1 MMDALHILRA
11 LKAGEL
17 SLEEAK
23 RQLMQQ
29 ESSPMPPHP
38 SPAADVDLGDHYGLV
53 LSAVHHLDEL
63 ALREWVV
70 PEPSADE
77 MTIQVQA
84 SAINF
89 ADTLCIR
96 GLYPTMPDYPFVPGF
111 EVAGIVAQVGRR
123 DGGFREGDE
132 VMALTG
138 PRLGGHAS
146 RVNVPLANA
155 VHKPANIAFEDACSL
170 PVVFSTVYYAF
181 SQGQLAPGEHVLIQ
195 TATGGCGLIA
205 LQLAHLQGCIC
216 YGTSS
221 REEKLAILQRL
232 GVAHAMNYKT
242 TEFDREIRRLTHGR
256 GVDVVLNMVSGDAI
270 QRGLNC
276 LAPAGRYLELAV
288 HALKTS
294 KKLDLSQLL
303 YNQTIHSIDLRRP
316 GIQPGFSVRDMLTTM
331 VELLRDERIVPIVS
345 RVYPLQHIGE
355 ALAYV
360 AEGRHIGKVVISHTR
375 EDMVDRTEQCIQDLV
390 AQKRRADAERAH
402 APSVVAI
409 RDRHQARGVDPRL
422 QGIAIVGISGQF
434 PMAPTV
440 ADFWENV
447 AKGRDCISEI
457 PPSRWPLDRFYDPDP
472 KAPGKTY
479 SKWMGVVEDIDKFDP
494 LFFSI
499 SPAEAEL
506 MDPQQRLFLENCW
519 HCIEDAGLSP
529 TSLSGRRCGVFV
541 GCAPSDYGQF
551 TGQGGMNAQGLLGGS
566 TSILSARIAYLLNLK
581 GPCLSIDTAC
591 SASLVA
597 VAQACD
603 SLVLGDCDL
612 ALAGGVC
619 IMPGPGAHIMTS
631 KAGMLS
637 KDGRCFTFD
646 QRANGFVP
654 GEGVG
659 VVLLKRLADAVR
671 DRDPIYG
678 VIRGWGVNQDG
689 KTNGIT
695 APSVTS
701 QISLETEVYRRFGI
715 DPGSISLVEAHGTGT
730 KLGDPIEVEALTE
743 SFRAFTRERQF
754 CALGSV
760 KSNIGHL
767 LAAAGVSGLIKVLMA
782 LKHHMLPP
790 TINFETLNEHIE
802 LRDSPF
808 YINTELKPWRSTPRR
823 AAISTFGFSGTNA
836 HIVVEEYLPEPE
848 TAPIEAEPHWPMCF
862 VLSAR
867 TEECLAAYAALMREF
882 IEARP
887 DLNLQD
893 LAYTLQVG
901 REAMDHR
908 LAICARSR
916 QALLDGLVA
925 FTAQHS
931 VENLLVGKV
940 RKSKGGT
947 VILDGVMDSATALQ
961 SWLEVLASGDSIA
974 LDRETKRMAALW
986 VQGLEVDWQRLYD
999 AVIAGGGRVPR
1010 RINLP
1015 GYPFARERCWIP
1027 DVSHLQT
1034 PRPSATSFLHPLV
1047 HDNTSTFFEQR
1058 FSSLFSGEEFFLADH
1073 VIDGR
1078 RFLPGVAYLEMAR
1091 AAFAVA
1097 IGKGLSEASPA
1108 AMRLTDVVWMRP
1120 IIVGDQPATVHIRL
1134 APDEHGRATFEV
1146 YSEAGAEAVIHC
1158 RGTVALVVEDGI
1170 ASVPRLDLN
1179 ALRAQCKRDS
1189 LSREQCY
1196 QAFQALNMC
1205 YGPGHQGI
1213 EALYRGTEHGTTRVL
1228 AKLALPE
1235 HLRADLERF
1244 TIHPCLLDSALQA
1257 ALGFVIFPFPPGE
1270 GQGDGHPAFPM
1281 SNTPSPQPSPEG
1293 RGGVTPSPELPF
1305 AVERVDVLGP
1315 CTPTMWALLREVC
1328 ASGGMRKLDVDLC
1341 DEAGA
1346 VRVRISGYTSRVLE
1360 ERAKSRV
1367 ETDHVGRSVA
1377 ERPAR
1382 AHPLIDADVSGPG
1395 ERAFAK
1401 RFSNRDS
1408 ILRDHVFDGV
1418 GILPAAA
1425 IIEMAREAVARI
1437 GARPRRL
1444 TNFLMGYPI
1453 VGTEHGI
1460 DTRLVLKPTGDHID
1474 FTLSSRD
1481 QQNGQVLIHS
1491 QGTMETGAR
1500 GHDSD
1505 AGMLDL
1511 DAIRAR
1517 LPHRADLKRD
1527 YDAVVPH
1534 AAEFGPTLRTLCEF
1548 FYGEGEA
1555 LAKIV
1560 VGEESRS
1567 EALVLH
1573 PLIID
1578 GAFQAGA
1585 VAYYYRRQ
1593 CFRPSVLFSIDRLEM
1608 FAPTGDTAYVHLNL
1622 RDSSQDS
1629 TMAFD
1634 ATICDEAGRI
1644 LVRMTQV
1651 TIKTVALGR
1660 VPGGENGALR
1670 DRTTQDEPA
1679 LQPRRQDGTDL
1690 FHQTEAYL
1698 KAAIAKV
1705 VKISVERLDVHEDFG
1720 KYGIDSLTVMRL
1732 NDLLSEHFDSLPR
1745 TLFFEYLTV
1754 HELTAYFVAHH
1765 ADRLEQLFRQPTIHV
1780 ATSLSDAMPPTASPA
1795 EQGKPPHDGN
1805 AAPRPLLRFTKR
1817 GFLGQ
1822 DADPQTFLPLPP
1834 GEGLTRE
1841 GFSRHDPDSGAVP
1854 PLPLREGRG
1863 EGGEGTK
1870 KQPPRAVDG
1879 GSGRRRPTTGP
1890 RPHDVAIVGLA
1901 GRYPGAERLSQFWE
1915 NLKLGR
1921 DCITE
1926 IPAEAWDY
1934 RAIYD
1939 PQGTRQH
1946 SIACKWGGFI
1956 KDADK
1961 FDPLFFHISPRE
1973 AETLDPQARVFLEA
1987 AWHCVEDAGYAPRSF
2002 ASMFPHR
2009 NVGVFVG
2016 VSTNEY
2022 QLLKLPSSDIDING
2036 VAYLFSVANR
2046 VSYHLGLHGPSLSVD
2061 TACSSSLSAIH
2072 MACKSIM
2079 HGECEAAIAGG
2090 VTLSLH
2096 PHKYQYLSKGH
2107 FLASDGRCRSFG
2119 AGGDGY
2125 VPGEGVGA
2133 VLLKPLD
2140 RAVQDGDH
2148 IYGVIKGSAMN
2159 HGGKTSGFTVPNPK
2173 AQAQVVK
2180 EALRDAGIDPRTINY
2195 VEAHGTGTELGDPIE
2210 IAGLAEAF
2218 SDATADRQFC
2228 AIGSCKSNIGHL
2240 EAAAGIA
2247 QLTKVLLQMKHRQL
2261 APSIHTQALNPHI
2274 SFASTPFYVQREL
2287 SPWEPVVL
2295 KGAGGT
2301 RVYPRRAGIS
2311 SFGVGGTNVHVIVE
2325 EYEPLGN
2332 SYAARQRQPWLLVL
2346 SAANEERLRVYAGE
2360 MADFLAHVS
2369 EHHES
2374 TAVDGIEGELVA
2386 MVCGLVDVP
2395 EADIDKDVA
2404 LSDLGF
2410 DAITLTALAER
2421 LNERY
2426 GLQLTTAVFTEFA
2439 TIAALAG
2446 YLREAQRDGS
2456 GSTWHMPDTSGLP
2469 HPDPLPE
2476 GEGERVA
2483 SPVGEAIDLRD
2494 LAYTLHMG
2502 REALE
2507 ERLAIVVSSIGQAV
2521 EALNRF
2527 SAGERAMAGLY
2538 CGNARKDKARLRDS
2552 DAEGV
2557 SDLLHKRALGEL
2569 ARLWVSGLEI
2579 DWHPLYG
2586 AEQPSRL
2593 SLPTYPF
2600 ARERYWL
2607 PQGSELTGRQETAS
2621 VRALHPL
2628 LQRNTSDFY
2637 AMRFSTTF
2645 SGREFF
2651 LADHRVQGRR
2661 ILPGVAYLEM
2671 ARAAVALA
2679 HGGRATGIR
2688 LLNVVWA
2695 RPFAIVE
2702 APGTTVDTDGCGPN
2716 QIHIR
2721 LSLAEDGTIGYEI
2734 YGDAERSGDAPL
2746 IYSQGYALVA
2756 DRPDCA
2762 EAPAFDLEVLRRQC
2776 DRRPISAA
2784 ECYQALKGV
2793 GLDYGP
2799 GHQGIEALYV
2809 GSDHVLA
2816 RVRLPPAVAATLD
2829 KFVLHPSLLDAA
2841 LQASIAL
2848 SGSALFQPP
2857 SPSPSP
2863 GGRGECTP
2871 GPALPFAL
2879 DKLEVFAPCTPQM
2892 WAVLRYSD
2900 GSGPGDTLQKLDIDL
2915 CDDHGQRCVSLRGLS
2930 CRVLNPERRH
2940 DATGDTS
2947 PPSGELTQLGVGAF
2961 PSLPSREAEK
2971 GRSDAGTSPSP
2982 HRGGRLGWG
2991 GRSAAFTPTQ
3001 TLPHQGGREMIS
3013 PPVRGGGGGKGKE
3026 WTNHLPK
3033 KEAGAEENFGRA
3045 GPSEARPGISDFGTL
3060 LMAPTWREPDRDAA
3074 PAVPTF
3080 SQHLAIFCEPVD
3092 LSRDDLDARLAG
3104 MNASCR
3110 VSNTPKEDI
3119 AARVQAHLSRVF
3131 EEVRAILRA
3140 RPQGPVLVQ
3149 VVVPCNAEEQRLF
3162 AAISAL
3168 LKTAHLENPH
3178 LIGQLIE
3185 VQDNFATWCDE
3196 LAERLQENRQR
3207 CRESH
3212 VRYHDG
3218 KRLVAAWEPLAALPS
3233 DAAWE
3238 SLPVP
3243 WKDDGVYLIT
3253 GGAGGLGLLFAEE
3266 IARQTR
3272 GATMILVGRSQLA
3285 SRPRDRLG
3293 ALRARFPQARIE
3305 YRQVDVAHQEAMA
3318 GLVQWLLRTHGNL
3331 HGIVHA
3337 AGVRRDNFILKKS
3350 AEELQVVLAPKVA
3363 GLVNLDHASRDCDL
3377 DFLVLCSSGAA
3388 AEGNAG
3394 QADYAAA
3401 NAFMDAYA
3409 TYRNH
3414 LAAAGRRRG
3423 WTLSVNWP
3431 LWQEGGMRVDQPTED
3446 LLRRMGLVPIAT
3458 PAAFRALYRGL
3469 AAGRDQ
3475 VWVLEGDL
3483 DRLQALFEAGTRGA
3497 VQARTSVL
3505 LPLPLGEGRCEGVSE
3520 PAPGPGYPHPNPL
3533 PAGEGTHAFRH
3544 RQAAYSDPGPERLR
3558 DRAVAFFR
3566 ALLASALKLPAE
3578 RVEADVPLEHYGID
3592 SILVVEMTK
3601 ELEKIFGSL
3610 SKTLFFE
3617 YQNIG
3622 QLTDYF
3628 LKAHPNKLQELL
3640 GLLPQEPMPHGRVAA
3655 PQQPDLAAIKTLPQ
3669 DGSARRRI
3677 APMPPVGHREVVASR
3692 RDTMADIAV
3701 IGLAGRYA
3709 MADTIEEFWTNLK
3722 DGRDCI
3728 TEIPSERWNHNPYF
3742 DADRERPGKTYGKWG
3757 GFLNGVECFDA
3768 LFFNISPREAELMD
3782 PQERQF
3788 LECAYAAIEDAGY
3801 TRASLAAGAS
3811 PPPGTPAPVG
3821 VFVGVMYEEYQ
3832 LYGAQEQAKGRLLA
3846 LPGSPSSVA
3855 NRVSYV
3861 FNFSGP
3867 SLAVDTMCSSS
3878 LTAIHLA
3885 CESLKRGECELAIA
3899 GGVNVSIHPNKY
3911 LLLAQGR
3918 FLSSKGRCESFGAGG
3933 DGYVPGEG
3941 VGAVLLKPL
3950 AQAIADGDHIYGII
3964 KGSAINH
3971 GGKTNGYS
3979 VPNPH
3984 AQAQVIR
3991 AAFRQA
3997 GVNPRTVSYLEAHGT
4012 GTSLGDPIEITALAK
4027 AFGDDGAD
4035 TQFCAIGSVKSNIG
4049 HGESAAGIAGV
4060 TKVLLQLKHRQLV
4073 PSLHSD
4079 TLNPNIDFANS
4090 PFHVPQ
4096 TLMAWRRPVVT
4107 TRADGG
4113 RPREY
4118 PRIAGVSSFGAGG
4131 SNAHMVLEEYVP
4143 DAPAAVHPSGAPAL
4157 ILLSAKNEE
4166 RLMHVVAN
4174 LHRFLTGEP
4183 RPDLDLAALA
4193 YTLQVGREAMEERL
4207 AFMVSSLD
4215 ELAEELGAILV
4226 GQRSGSDLY
4235 RGTARGRALPDKD
4248 TVTLFAADEDLHAAV
4263 DAWIAKG
4270 KYDKVLSL
4278 WVKGLTFDWRRLYG
4292 TDKPYG
4298 TPPRRISLPTYPF
4311 DRQRYWVP
4319 SHEDCEVAREADA
4332 LADHHTGSD
4341 ARMPETSQQTPSIGA
4356 VGRPTAPTREQ
4367 LLARTTAYCT
4377 EILASVLKM
4386 SADRIRVETPMEEF
4400 GLDSVMVMQLTIHL
4414 EKTFGPLSKT
4424 LFFEH
4429 PNLLALSEY
4438 FVTAHGD
4445 KLAELF
4451 GAGDDTPASNG
4462 ALSDQAQAANETQA
4476 PVSNVGA
4483 VAMPVPV
4490 GNRSNHP
4497 RSSAAPHMHPLKRGS
4512 EQDDADRRPADP
4524 LDIAIIGLA
4533 GRYPGAKTLAEFWHN
4548 LRDGKDCI
4556 TPLPEDRWD
4565 GFRGKTA
4572 GIWGGF
4578 LDGVDRFDPLFFNI
4592 SPVEAEYM
4600 DPQERLFLTCAY
4612 EAIEDAGYTR
4622 ASLAASA
4629 SPSNPNS
4636 SAPVGVFV
4644 GVMYEEYQ
4652 LYGALEQAKG
4662 NPIALAGV
4670 SAAIANRVSY
4680 FCNFQ
4685 GPSLAVNTMCSS
4697 SLTAIHLA
4705 CQSLKLGECKL
4716 AIAGGVNV
4724 SVHPN
4729 KFLGLGQGKYLSS
4742 RGRCQAF
4749 GAGGDGYVPGEG
4761 VGAVLLRPLAKAVAC
4776 GDHIYGVIKA
4786 SALNHGAK
4794 SNGYTVPN
4802 PTAQANVI
4810 GRAFAQA
4817 GIDPRTL
4824 SYLEAHG
4831 TGTALGDP
4839 IEITALTKAMRA
4851 YTEDQRFCAIGS
4863 VKSNIGHGEG
4873 AAGIAGLTKVLLQL
4887 QHRQLVPSLHA
4898 ETLNPNIDFEH
4909 SPFVVQRELASW
4921 NRPVIVSDGHAREYP
4936 RRAGVS
4942 SFGAGGSNAH
4952 LIIEEY
4958 IPEEGESP
4966 GVGKGAGVSAAPWPA
4981 PIVLSAKNHDCL
4993 REQARRLL
5001 TFVAAAPPGALN
5013 LADVAYTLHVG
5024 REAMPHRLALIA
5036 TSLDEVVQKLSAYLR
5051 GDSVD
5056 GLFCGQAADRHGGG
5070 PQPRLRNRVD
5080 ALATVEEAT
5089 IDAWL
5094 AQGVFA
5100 EVLARWVQGMDV
5112 DWHKLYGEGRALP
5125 HRISLPTYPF
5135 AEQRYWIPQLSEGE
5149 GTPSSGA
5156 DDYHAEHTRGHGP
5169 QAALTRV
5176 GAFRHDPS
5184 PHAVLPLPPGEGTK
5198 PLPQKTEGEMLV
5210 PALHPML
5217 QRNTST
5223 LAAQRFSSIFTGGEF
5238 FLADHVVQG
5247 RRVLPGVAYL
5257 EMARAAVAFAMES
5270 TDEEP
5275 AVSGVRVKNVVWTK
5289 PVVLGEGD
5297 GQSIEVHV
5305 KLFPEDG
5312 GRLDYET
5319 YSEPEVGVPV
5329 IHSQG
5334 CIVIGAVTSAPHLD
5348 LAAVQA
5354 QCSDRE
5360 LSAEECYQAFQAMGI
5375 DYGPAHRAIETLYI
5389 GSGQVLAKLGLPAA
5403 LADRRLVLHPTMLD
5417 AALQAS
5423 IGLTQVATGPTSSG
5437 LTLPFAVDEV
5447 AVYGACTAGMWA
5459 FIRDATDAKAAGGV
5473 RKLDI
5478 DVCDATGAVRV
5489 RMKGVAFRMMAPSPP
5504 SSRPTPFQARDL
5516 AGAGFSASDTD
5527 PGAFPPL
5534 PPGEG
5539 RGEGDGTK
5547 NRPQKRTGAE
5557 EGRPD
5562 ALMLEPHWQERD
5574 INGGAAA
5581 PEYAQHLA
5589 IVCELSAGH
5598 DAARNGADEASTTAL
5613 GGRGIRWLYLKAAQ
5627 ESIEQR
5633 FQTYAVRVFEELRRI
5648 LESRPR
5654 SKVLIQ
5660 LVVPNRGEGRL
5671 CVGLAGLLKTA
5682 TLENPHLISQVI
5694 EVDEETADLA
5704 GIVAANA
5711 RCPFDQQ
5718 ICYRRGKRL
5727 VASWREVLTDLT
5739 SGRETRLPWRDRGVY
5754 LITGGAGGLG
5764 LIFAEDIVRQAR
5776 DATVILAGRSAPD
5789 ERTRM
5794 LLEVLTAMGSP
5805 GTRVEYRRLDVMQ
5818 PEAVTRLVRDITDA
5832 VGGLHGVLHSAGV
5845 TRDNFILKK
5854 APQDLAAVLAPKV
5867 AGCVNLDRAWQDR
5880 DLDLF
5885 VLFSSIAGAVGNP
5898 GQADYATANA
5908 FMDAYAHYRNTLVSS
5923 NRRRGRTVS
5932 INWPLWQEGGMRV
5945 APATEALM
5953 RQSTGLVPMATATGL
5968 AAFYRALDLGA
5979 DQVMVLEGDTAQVRR
5994 ALGLAPTAGDQVGSA
6009 TTPDERG
6016 RADEAFYRQLF
6027 ERILNGE
6034 LSAEQVEQLILAS
6047 G

>member
-23 RQLMQQ
+23 RQLIQQ

-38 SPAADVDLGDHYGLV
+38 SRPADVELGDRYGLV
-53 LSAVHHLDEL
+53 LSTVHHLDEL

-123 DGGFREGDE
+123 DAGFREGDE

-170 PVVFSTVYYAF
+170 PVVFTTVYYAF
-181 SQGQLAPGEHVLIQ
+181 AQGQLAPGEHVLIQ

-205 LQLAHLQGCIC
+205 LQLAYLKGCIC

-221 REEKLAILQRL
+221 REEKLAILERL
-232 GVAHAMNYKT
+232 GVAHAINYKT
-242 TEFDREIRRLTHGR
+242 SEFDREIKRLTHER
-256 GVDVVLNMVSGDAI
+256 GVDVVLNMVPGDAI

-294 KKLDLSQLL
+294 KKLDLSRLL

-316 GIQPGFSVRDMLTTM
+316 GVQPGFSVRDVLTTM

-345 RVYPLQHIGE
+345 RVYPVQRIGE

-402 APSVVAI
+402 TPCVVAI
-409 RDRHQARGVDPRL
+409 PHRQQGRGADPRL

-440 ADFWENV
+440 VDFWENV
-447 AKGRDCISEI
+447 ARGRDCISEI
-457 PPSRWPLDRFYDPDP
+457 PPSRWPLERFYDPDP

-479 SKWMGVVEDIDKFDP
+479 SKWMGVLEDIDKFDP

-551 TGQGGMNAQGLLGGS
+551 TGQGGLNAQGLLGGS
-566 TSILSARIAYLLNLK
+566 TSILSARISYLLNLK

-603 SLVLGDCDL
+603 SLILGDCDL

-671 DRDPIYG
+671 DRHPIYG

-743 SFRAFTRERQF
+743 AFRAFTRERQF

-782 LKHHMLPP
+782 LKHQMLPP
-790 TINFETLNEHIE
+790 TINFETLNEHID

-836 HIVVEEYLPEPE
+836 HIVVEEYLAEPE
-848 TAPIEAEPHWPMCF
+848 TAAIDAEPHWPMCV

-867 TEECLAAYAALMREF
+867 TEERLAAFAALMREF
-882 IEARP
+882 LEATP

-916 QALLDGLVA
+916 QALLEGLAA

-931 VENLLVGKV
+931 VENLLVGQV

-961 SWLEVLASGDSIA
+961 PWLEAWASGDSIA
-974 LDRETKRMAALW
+974 LARETKRIAALW

-1010 RINLP
+1010 RISLP
-1015 GYPFARERCWIP
+1015 GYPFAHERCWIP
-1027 DVSHLQT
+1027 DISHLEA
-1034 PRPSATSFLHPLV
+1034 PRRSATSFLHPLV
-1047 HDNTSTFFEQR
+1047 HRNTSTFFEQR

-1091 AAFAVA
+1091 AAFTL
-1097 IGKGLSEASPA
+1097 GLGEGSSDASPA
-1108 AMRLTDVVWMRP
+1108 TMRLTDVVWMRP
-1120 IIVGDQPATVHIRL
+1120 VIVGDEPVALHIRL
-1134 APDEHGRATFEV
+1134 APDGHGRATFEV
-1146 YSEAGAEAVIHC
+1146 YTQAGAEAVIHC
-1158 RGTVALVVEDGI
+1158 RGAVALVLEDGI
-1170 ASVPRLDLN
+1170 ASVPRLNLDV
-1179 ALRAQCKRDS
+1179 LRAQCSRGS

-1196 QAFQALNMC
+1196 QAFQAMHIC
-1205 YGPGHQGI
+1205 YGPGQKGI
-1213 EALYRGTEHGTTRVL
+1213 EALYRGTEHGATRVL

-1244 TIHPCLLDSALQA
+1244 TMHPCLLDSALQA
-1257 ALGFVIFPFPPGE
+1257 VMGFAIFPFPPGDANVQSPLPPGGEE
-1270 GQGDGHPAFPM
+1270 GEGHPALATSSP
-1281 SNTPSPQPSPEG
+1281 PSPQPSAAPA
-1293 RGGVTPSPELPF
+1293 LPF
-1305 AVERVDVLGP
+1305 AVERVDILGP
-1315 CTPTMWALLREVC
+1315 CTPTMWALLQEVSV
-1328 ASGGMRKLDVDLC
+1328 SGGMRKLDVDLC

-1346 VRVRISGYTSRVLE
+1346 VRVRISGYTSRVME
-1360 ERAKSRV
+1360 ERPKGRA
-1367 ETDHVGRSVA
+1367 ETDHVGPSVA
-1377 ERPAR
+1377 ERPPR
-1382 AHPLIDADVSGPG
+1382 AHPLIDSDASGPG

-1401 RFSNRDS
+1401 RFSTRDS

-1418 GILPAAA
+1418 CILPAAA
-1425 IIEMAREAVARI
+1425 IVEMAREAVART

-1444 TNFLMGYPI
+1444 TNFLVGYPI

-1460 DTRLVLKPTGDHID
+1460 DTRLLLKPTGERIA

-1481 QQNGQVLIHS
+1481 QQSGRVLIHS
-1491 QGTMETGAR
+1491 QGTIETGAR
-1500 GHDSD
+1500 GHDGD

-1517 LPHRADLKRD
+1517 LHHRADLEHD

-1534 AAEFGPTLRTLCEF
+1534 AAQFGPTLRTLCEF
-1548 FYGEGEA
+1548 SYGEGEA

-1560 VGEESRS
+1560 VGEESQS

-1585 VAYYYRRQ
+1585 VAYYHRRQ
-1593 CFRPSVLFSIDRLEM
+1593 RFQPSVLFAIDCLEM

-1622 RDSSQDS
+1622 RDAGQDS

-1634 ATICDEAGRI
+1634 ATICDGAGRI

-1651 TIKTVALGR
+1651 TIKTVALDR
-1660 VPGGENGALR
+1660 VPAADNVALR
-1670 DRTTQDEPA
+1670 DPEPQAEPA
-1679 LQPRRQDGTDL
+1679 LQPRRQDSPDL
-1690 FHQTEAYL
+1690 FHHTEAYL

-1705 VKISVERLDVHEDFG
+1705 VKIPVERLDVHEDFG

-1765 ADRLEQLFRQPTIHV
+1765 AERLEQLFRQPIAHA

-1795 EQGKPPHDGN
+1795 EQGKPTHAVN
-1805 AAPRPLLRFTKR
+1805 AVPRPFLRFTKR
-1817 GFLGQ
+1817 SFFGQ
-1822 DADPQTFLPLPP
+1822 DADPEALLPLPP
-1834 GEGLTRE
+1834 GEGHTRK
-1841 GFSRHDPDSGAVP
+1841 GFSRHDPDSGAVL
-1854 PLPLREGRG
+1854 PLPPGEGRG

-1870 KQPPRAVDG
+1870 KQPQRAADG
-1879 GSGRRRPTTGP
+1879 GGSQRPPTTEP
-1890 RPHDVAIVGLA
+1890 RSHDVAIVGLA

-1973 AETLDPQARVFLEA
+1973 AETLDPQARIFLEA

-2002 ASMFPHR
+2002 ASMFPNR

-2022 QLLKLPSSDIDING
+2022 QLLRLPSSDIDING

-2072 MACKSIM
+2072 MACKSII

-2133 VLLKPLD
+2133 VLLKPLH

-2180 EALRDAGIDPRTINY
+2180 AALRDAGIDPRTINY

-2261 APSIHTQALNPHI
+2261 APSIHTQDLNPHI
-2274 SFASTPFYVQREL
+2274 SFESTPFYVQREL
-2287 SPWEPVVL
+2287 SPWESVVL
-2295 KGAGGT
+2295 KRDGGT

-2325 EYEPLGN
+2325 AYEPLGK
-2332 SYAARQRQPWLLVL
+2332 SYAARPRQPWLLVL
-2346 SAANEERLRVYAGE
+2346 SAANEERLRTYAGE
-2360 MADFLAHVS
+2360 MADFLAHAN
-2369 EHHES
+2369 ERHES
-2374 TAVDGIEGELVA
+2374 TDADGIERELVT

-2395 EADIDKDVA
+2395 ETEIDKDVA
-2404 LSDLGF
+2404 LSDLGL
-2410 DAITLTALAER
+2410 DAITLAAFAER

-2426 GLQLTTAVFTEFA
+2426 GLQLTATVFTEFA
-2439 TIAALAG
+2439 TIATLAG
-2446 YLREAQRDGS
+2446 YLRGAQRGMS
-2456 GSTWHMPDTSGLP
+2456 GSTGTMPDTSRLA

-2476 GEGERVA
+2476 GDGERVDL
-2483 SPVGEAIDLRD
+2483 PVREAIDLRD

-2507 ERLAIVVSSIGQAV
+2507 ERLAVIVSSIGEAV
-2521 EALNRF
+2521 DALKRF
-2527 SAGERAMAGLY
+2527 GAGERTMAGLY
-2538 CGNARKDKARLRDS
+2538 RGNARKDKAGLRDS
-2552 DAEGV
+2552 DTECVA
-2557 SDLLHKRALGEL
+2557 DLLHKRALGEL
-2569 ARLWVSGLEI
+2569 ARLWVAGLDI
-2579 DWHPLYG
+2579 DWRPLYG

-2607 PQGSELTGRQETAS
+2607 PQGSEPIGRQEVAS

-2637 AMRFSTTF
+2637 EMRFSTTF

-2651 LADHRVQGRR
+2651 LADHRIQGRR

-2671 ARAAVALA
+2671 ARAAVTLA
-2679 HGGRATGIR
+2679 HRGPITSIR

-2695 RPFAIVE
+2695 RPFAVVE
-2702 APGTTVDTDGCGPN
+2702 APGITGNTNGSEPN

-2734 YGDAERSGDAPL
+2734 YGDAERLGDPPP

-2756 DRPDCA
+2756 AQEDHA
-2762 EAPAFDLEVLRRQC
+2762 QAPGFNLEVLRRQC
-2776 DRRPISAA
+2776 DRRPIGAA

-2799 GHQGIEALYV
+2799 GHQGIEALYI
-2809 GSDHVLA
+2809 GSGCVLA
-2816 RVRLPPAVAATLD
+2816 RLRLPVAVAGTLD
-2829 KFVLHPSLLDAA
+2829 EFVLHPSLMDAA

-2848 SGSALFQPP
+2848 SGSALFQLPPP
-2857 SPSPSP
+2857 SPLPSP
-2863 GGRGECTP
+2863 GGRQEFIP

-2879 DKLEVFAPCTPQM
+2879 DELEVFAPCTPQM
-2892 WAVLRYSD
+2892 WAVVRYSD
-2900 GSGPGDTLQKLDIDL
+2900 GSGSGDTLQKLDIDL
-2915 CDDHGQRCVSLRGLS
+2915 CDDHGQRCVSFRGLA
-2930 CRVLNPERRH
+2930 CRVLKPERH
-2940 DATGDTS
+2940 QHVTDD
-2947 PPSGELTQLGVGAF
+2947 
-2961 PSLPSREAEK
+2961 
-2971 GRSDAGTSPSP
+2971 TSPSP
-2982 HRGGRLGWG
+2982 SEFTSGGAGALPPLSLEEAERGRDRDDTPPSPQRGGRSGWG
-2991 GRSAAFTPTQ
+2991 GRRSAVTPTH
-3001 TLPHQGGREMIS
+3001 TLPNQEAGEMIS
-3013 PPVRGGGGGKGKE
+3013 PPVRGGGGGKGQE
-3026 WTNHLPK
+3026 WTNHLSK
-3033 KEAGAEENFGRA
+3033 KETGAEENFGRA

-3060 LMAPTWREPDRDAA
+3060 LMAPTWRAPDRDAA

-3080 SQHLAIFCEPVD
+3080 SQHLTIFCEPAD

-3104 MNASCR
+3104 MNASCL
-3110 VSNTPKEDI
+3110 VSNAPEEDI
-3119 AARVQAHLSRVF
+3119 AARVQAHLTRVF

-3140 RPQGPVLVQ
+3140 RPHGPVLVQ
-3149 VVVPCNAEEQRLF
+3149 VVVPGTAEEQRLF

-3185 VQDNFATWCDE
+3185 VQDNFATWCDA

-3218 KRLVAAWEPLAALPS
+3218 KRLVAAWESLGALPS

-3238 SLPVP
+3238 SLSVP

-3272 GATMILVGRSQLA
+3272 GATMILVGRSLLA
-3285 SRPRDRLG
+3285 SRSRDRLA
-3293 ALRARFPQARIE
+3293 ALRARFPGVTLE
-3305 YRQVDVAHQEAMA
+3305 YRQVDVAHTEAVA
-3318 GLVQWLLRTHGNL
+3318 GLVRWLRRTHGNL
-3331 HGIVHA
+3331 HGIIHA

-3350 AEELQVVLAPKVA
+3350 TEELHVVLAPKVA

-3446 LLRRMGLVPIAT
+3446 QLRRMGLVPIAT
-3458 PAAFRALYRGL
+3458 QAAFRALYRGL
-3469 AAGRDQ
+3469 ASGRDQ

-3483 DRLQALFEAGTRGA
+3483 DRLQALFEAGTHGA
-3497 VQARTSVL
+3497 VQARTSGL
-3505 LPLPLGEGRCEGVSE
+3505 LPLPLGDGQGEGVSE
-3520 PAPGPGYPHPNPL
+3520 PAPGPGYPHPNPRSG
-3533 PAGEGTHAFRH
+3533 GEGTHAFRH
-3544 RQAAYSDPGPERLR
+3544 RQAAYSDSGPERLR
-3558 DRAVAFFR
+3558 DKAVTFFR
-3566 ALLASALKLPAE
+3566 TLLAAALKLPAE

-3592 SILVVEMTK
+3592 SILVVEMNK
-3601 ELEKIFGSL
+3601 ELEKVFGSL

-3617 YQNIG
+3617 YQNLG

-3628 LKAHPNKLQELL
+3628 LKAHPTKVQELL
-3640 GLLPQEPMPHGRVAA
+3640 GIVPQAPLSQGETAA
-3655 PQQPDLAAIKTLPQ
+3655 TQQPNWAAIQTLRR
-3669 DGSARRRI
+3669 DFRGRRRVTSI
-3677 APMPPVGHREVVASR
+3677 PLTGYQEVVVSR
-3692 RDTMADIAV
+3692 RHAATDIAV

-3728 TEIPSERWNHNPYF
+3728 TEIPSERWNHDPYF

-3757 GFLNGVECFDA
+3757 GFLNGVDRFDA

-3782 PQERQF
+3782 PQERLF

-3801 TRASLAAGAS
+3801 TRATLAAGAS
-3811 PPPGTPAPVG
+3811 PSPGTPAPVG

-3832 LYGAQEQAKGRLLA
+3832 LYGAQEQAKGRLVA

-3855 NRVSYV
+3855 NRVSY
-3861 FNFSGP
+3861 FCNFSGP

-3991 AAFRQA
+3991 AAFKQA
-3997 GVNPRTVSYLEAHGT
+3997 GVDPRTVSYLEAHGT
-4012 GTSLGDPIEITALAK
+4012 GTSLGDPIEIAALAK

-4073 PSLHSD
+4073 ASLHSE
-4079 TLNPNIDFANS
+4079 TLNPYIDFASS
-4090 PFHVPQ
+4090 PFYVPQ
-4096 TLMAWRRPVVT
+4096 TVMEWRRPVVT
-4107 TRADGG
+4107 ARADGDQ
-4113 RPREY
+4113 PQEY

-4131 SNAHMVLEEYVP
+4131 SNAHVVLEEYVP

-4157 ILLSAKNEE
+4157 IPLSAKNEE

-4183 RPDLDLAALA
+4183 RPDLNLAAVA

-4207 AFMVSSLD
+4207 ALIVSSLD
-4215 ELAEELGAILV
+4215 ELAERLGAILA
-4226 GQRSGSDLY
+4226 GRYGGNDLY
-4235 RGTARGRALPDKD
+4235 RGTARGRTLPDKD
-4248 TVTLFAADEDLHAAV
+4248 TLTLFAADEDLQAAV

-4298 TPPRRISLPTYPF
+4298 APPRRISLPTYPF

-4319 SHEDCEVAREADA
+4319 PHEDHEVTRQGDA
-4332 LADHHTGSD
+4332 LADHHTGLD
-4341 ARMPETSQQTPSIGA
+4341 ARMLETPQQTPSIGA
-4356 VGRPTAPTREQ
+4356 VGWSTAPTREQ
-4367 LLARTTAYCT
+4367 LLARTTAYFT
-4377 EILASVLKM
+4377 AILASVLKM
-4386 SADRIRVETPMEEF
+4386 SADRIQVDTPMEEF

-4429 PNLLALSEY
+4429 ANLQALSEY

-4462 ALSDQAQAANETQA
+4462 APPDQAQTATETRA
-4476 PVSNVGA
+4476 PALNFGAGA
-4483 VAMPVPV
+4483 VPASV
-4490 GNRSNHP
+4490 GNRSSHLQSP
-4497 RSSAAPHMHPLKRGS
+4497 AAPHMHPLKRGS
-4512 EQDDADRRPADP
+4512 ERGDTDRRTAAP

-4556 TPLPEDRWD
+4556 TPLPEDRWSD
-4565 GFRGKTA
+4565 FRGETA

-4629 SPSNPNS
+4629 APSNANS
-4636 SAPVGVFV
+4636 PAPVGVFV

-4662 NPIALAGV
+4662 RPIALAGV

-4705 CQSLKLGECKL
+4705 CQSLKLGECEL

-4742 RGRCQAF
+4742 KGRCQAF

-4761 VGAVLLRPLAKAVAC
+4761 VGAVLLRPLAQAIAC

-4786 SALNHGAK
+4786 SAVNHGAK

-4810 GRAFAQA
+4810 GRAFVQA

-4839 IEITALTKAMRA
+4839 IEIAALTKAVRA

-4887 QHRQLVPSLHA
+4887 QHRQLVPSLHTA
-4898 ETLNPNIDFEH
+4898 TLNPNIDFEH
-4909 SPFVVQRELASW
+4909 SPFVVQRELAPW
-4921 NRPVIVSDGHAREYP
+4921 ERPVIVSDGRAREHP

-4952 LIIEEY
+4952 LVIEEY
-4958 IPEEGESP
+4958 IPEEGKSP
-4966 GVGKGAGVSAAPWPA
+4966 GIGRGADVSAAPWPA
-4981 PIVLSAKNHDCL
+4981 LIVLSAKNHECL

-5001 TFVAAAPPGALN
+5001 TFITAAPPGALN
-5013 LADVAYTLHVG
+5013 LADVAYTLQVG

-5036 TSLDEVVQKLSAYLR
+5036 TSLDGVIQKLSAFLR

-5070 PQPRLRNRVD
+5070 TQPRPRNRVD
-5080 ALATVEEAT
+5080 ALATAEEAT

-5100 EVLARWVQGMDV
+5100 EVLARWVQGMEV
-5112 DWHKLYGEGRALP
+5112 DWHKLYGEEGTLP

-5135 AEQRYWIPQLSEGE
+5135 AEQRYWIPRLDEGGDILSRV
-5149 GTPSSGA
+5149 
-5156 DDYHAEHTRGHGP
+5156 DDGIRVGR
-5169 QAALTRV
+5169 TRV
-5176 GAFRHDPS
+5176 GSFRHDSGPN
-5184 PHAVLPLPPGEGTK
+5184 AGLPLPPGDGRGEGEEGTK
-5198 PLPQKTEGEMLV
+5198 HLAQTSERELLV

-5217 QRNTST
+5217 HRNTST
-5223 LAAQRFSSIFTGGEF
+5223 LAAQRFSSTFTGREF

-5257 EMARAAVAFAMES
+5257 EMARAAAAFAMQS
-5270 TDEEP
+5270 RDEKQE
-5275 AVSGVRVKNVVWTK
+5275 ASGLRLKNVVWMK
-5289 PVVLGEGD
+5289 PMVVGEGD
-5297 GQSIEVHV
+5297 GQSVEVHV
-5305 KLFPEDG
+5305 KLFPEDD
-5312 GRLDYET
+5312 GRLDYEI
-5319 YSEPEVGVPV
+5319 YSQPQLGVPV

-5334 CIVIGAVTSAPHLD
+5334 CIVIGAATLAPHLD

-5354 QCSDRE
+5354 QCSDCE
-5360 LSAEECYQAFQAMGI
+5360 LRSEECYPTFQAMGI
-5375 DYGPAHRAIETLYI
+5375 EYGPAHRAIETLYI
-5389 GSGQVLAKLGLPAA
+5389 GSGQVLAKLVLPAD
-5403 LADRRLVLHPTMLD
+5403 LADRRLVLHPSMLD

-5423 IGLTQVATGPTSSG
+5423 IGLTQVASGPTSSG

-5447 AVYGACTAGMWA
+5447 EVYGGCTAGMWA
-5459 FIRDATDAKAAGGV
+5459 YVRDRIDAKAGGGV

-5478 DVCDATGAVRV
+5478 DICDDTGAIRV
-5489 RMKGVAFRMMAPSPP
+5489 RMKGVAFRGVAASTRALPRQGGGEIDLFQSAPGQGMKTLS
-5504 SSRPTPFQARDL
+5504 
-5516 AGAGFSASDTD
+5516 
-5527 PGAFPPL
+5527 
-5534 PPGEG
+5534 
-5539 RGEGDGTK
+5539 
-5547 NRPQKRTGAE
+5547 QKMERAE
-5557 EGRPD
+5557 EERSG
-5562 ALMLEPHWQERD
+5562 ALMLKPYWQERN
-5574 INGGAAA
+5574 INAGAAA

-5589 IVCELSAGH
+5589 IVCELSVGQ
-5598 DAARNGADEASTTAL
+5598 DAARNGTDGRTTTIL
-5613 GGRGIRWLYLKAAQ
+5613 QGRRDGMRWLYLQAGQ
-5627 ESIEQR
+5627 GPIEGR
-5633 FQTYAVRVFEELRRI
+5633 FQTYALQTFEEIRRI

-5654 SKVLIQ
+5654 GRVLIQ

-5694 EVDEETADLA
+5694 EVDEEAADLA
-5704 GIVAANA
+5704 GILAANA
-5711 RCPFDQQ
+5711 RCPLDQQ
-5718 ICYRRGKRL
+5718 ISYRDEKRL
-5727 VASWREVLTDLT
+5727 VASWREVQAALT
-5739 SGRETRLPWRDRGVY
+5739 SGRENRLPWRDRGVY

-5805 GTRVEYRRLDVMQ
+5805 GTRVEYRRLDVAQ

-5832 VGGLHGVLHSAGV
+5832 FGGLHGVLHSAGV

-5867 AGCVNLDRAWQDR
+5867 AGCVNLDRACQDR

-5898 GQADYATANA
+5898 GQADYAAANA
-5908 FMDAYAHYRNTLVSS
+5908 FMDAYAQYRNTLVSS
-5923 NRRRGRTVS
+5923 HRRRGRTLS
-5932 INWPLWQEGGMRV
+5932 INWPLWREGGMRV
-5945 APATEALM
+5945 DPAMEALM
-5953 RQSTGLVPMATATGL
+5953 RQNTGLVPMATATGL
-5968 AAFYRALDLGA
+5968 AAFYRALDLAA

-5994 ALGLAPTAGDQVGSA
+5994 ALGLASGASDQIRSVS
-6009 TTPDERG
+6009 TPDERE
-6016 RADEAFYRQLF
+6016 RADEAFYRQLS
-6027 ERILNGE
+6027 ERIRNGE

-6047 G
+6047 E